1 MTSLRSLQSCL
12 YFLEH
17 DSFLSFCCEQD
28 CLIVDLDAVNTL
40 PENQVQAVLM
50 WNTYAMHALCMTQ
63 PLVSVLSS
71 CSHRRPDSVG
81 KVVKR
86 KQFYDVEIGK
96 LKTKHRHLHRAVFV
110 LAILSELIFVANFM
124 CPAFCR
130 AHLPPH

>member
-1 MTSLRSLQSCL
+1 MS
-12 YFLEH
+12 
-17 DSFLSFCCEQD
+17 
-28 CLIVDLDAVNTL
+28 TL